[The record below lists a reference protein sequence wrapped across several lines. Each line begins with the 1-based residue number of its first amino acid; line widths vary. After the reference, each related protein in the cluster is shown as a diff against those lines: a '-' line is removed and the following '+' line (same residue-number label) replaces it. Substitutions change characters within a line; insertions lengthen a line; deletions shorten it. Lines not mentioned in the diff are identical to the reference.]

1 MLRVGSTARRSR
13 GLTSGMT
20 PPTPRLY
27 DLEYQQLTEDFRDG
41 LIGYNAYSEYLT
53 EKLEGLKPGT
63 YDYFAIKKKLDNITF
78 QQADRELDFKYKV
91 LKTVEPDDYISWKEA
106 QLEGLDPSSNAYMQ
120 LQTDIKSA
128 KEEKR
133 SRERNVLEFDI
144 LIGEANKQDLIGW
157 YNEQA
162 QNATDPETQMKYI
175 TLGSKTQESLNKE
188 LEAEYRKERAL
199 EEQEWALKFRRGDF
213 GETPEENIEAY
224 YDLIA
229 GRYEEEYDP
238 SKQMT
243 YLSKLDSLEK
253 QAEDIYEGRAKKAEA
268 ASKKVRAENE
278 KLEKERFEKAKNHFE
293 NESKLLDKKLES
305 GNLTKEEWAQEKYR
319 MLKGADGYINDLYSF
334 EGSQFMTDSLW
345 DKINGQLDAMTKEMD
360 ENSFYKAVF
369 PIDRD
374 GDGHWDENERVWL
387 NPDFKFVMNFS
398 QEGKAAGTFS
408 VKAVYDDTKSP
419 YMDGHIQDPQSGLWY
434 ETSKD
439 KEGNRIVRM
448 PDGEGGV
455 ITSTED
461 SETGQW
467 GTKHVAEGKEPTFK
481 PSRIQPMEI
490 DMSKASPEQITEYY
504 RNEQKEQDVMARSR
518 VALGKKSLG
527 YLKGDIGA
535 IGEGVGAPIRKI
547 TEGMMA
553 KGPEEVIG
561 GIIKDVG
568 GRVREEV
575 SKIRDPREDIDT
587 MGLSDIAEEGK
598 DFLIGAKGDA
608 VKAFQRRAVEAGELA
623 SKFATGYFGPESKKA
638 MEKITTKVS
647 SMYSKETAGR
657 FLGDVGKITGAIS
670 TAAKQK
676 LEGAKTAYAQNK
688 IGGALGDIYSKREDL
703 QKVFDPSGKGKG
715 AWAGK
720 TIQDWARMYGTKE
733 EPTLKGFEKKI
744 TPFKMPTF
752 DFTKTKQQI
761 AKPFEEIKKT
771 FFKPVQDVR
780 KKISYDFSRQKFRR
794 FGSDVGV
801 IKRATSSWLKKL
813 KFWGK

>member
-1 MLRVGSTARRSR
+1 MALRKSSASMLRVGSTARRSR

-20 PPTPRLY
+20 PPAPRLY

-91 LKTVEPDDYISWKEA
+91 LKTVEPGDYISWKEA

-213 GETPEENIEAY
+213 GETPEKNIEAY

-293 NESKLLDKKLES
+293 DESKLLDQKLES

-334 EGSQFMTDSLW
+334 EGSQFLTDSLR
-345 DKINGQLDAMTKEMD
+345 DKINGQFVAMEKEMD
-360 ENSFYKAVF
+360 ENSFY
-369 PIDRD
+369 
-374 GDGHWDENERVWL
+374 
-387 NPDFKFVMNFS
+387 
-398 QEGKAAGTFS
+398 
-408 VKAVYDDTKSP
+408 
-419 YMDGHIQDPQSGLWY
+419 
-434 ETSKD
+434 
-439 KEGNRIVRM
+439 
-448 PDGEGGV
+448 
-455 ITSTED
+455 
-461 SETGQW
+461 
-467 GTKHVAEGKEPTFK
+467 
-481 PSRIQPMEI
+481 
-490 DMSKASPEQITEYY
+490 
-504 RNEQKEQDVMARSR
+504 
-518 VALGKKSLG
+518 
-527 YLKGDIGA
+527 
-535 IGEGVGAPIRKI
+535 
-547 TEGMMA
+547 
-553 KGPEEVIG
+553 
-561 GIIKDVG
+561 
-568 GRVREEV
+568 
-575 SKIRDPREDIDT
+575 
-587 MGLSDIAEEGK
+587 
-598 DFLIGAKGDA
+598 
-608 VKAFQRRAVEAGELA
+608 
-623 SKFATGYFGPESKKA
+623 
-638 MEKITTKVS
+638 
-647 SMYSKETAGR
+647 
-657 FLGDVGKITGAIS
+657 
-670 TAAKQK
+670 
-676 LEGAKTAYAQNK
+676 
-688 IGGALGDIYSKREDL
+688 
-703 QKVFDPSGKGKG
+703 
-715 AWAGK
+715 
-720 TIQDWARMYGTKE
+720 
-733 EPTLKGFEKKI
+733 
-744 TPFKMPTF
+744 
-752 DFTKTKQQI
+752 
-761 AKPFEEIKKT
+761 
-771 FFKPVQDVR
+771 
-780 KKISYDFSRQKFRR
+780 
-794 FGSDVGV
+794 
-801 IKRATSSWLKKL
+801 
-813 KFWGK
+813 